1 MDRDVPR
8 NKLSSMNS
16 QAFGA
21 ELDVM
26 LEPYAE
32 KLNDTTRRVKK
43 IAETVGCFDTMLLY
57 GQPGSGKTK
66 ALLAARMEQDCG
78 FECIHLASDVSGG
91 RSPHEVNALLAWL
104 SRFIDTS
111 SKKTMII
118 IDEAKSYC

>member
-1 MDRDVPR
+1 
-8 NKLSSMNS
+8 MNS

-32 KLNDTTRRVKK
+32 KLNDATRRVKK
-43 IAETVGCFDTMLLY
+43 IAETMGCFHTMLLY

-91 RSPHEVNALLAWL
+91 RSPHAVDALLAWL
-104 SRFIDTS
+104 SRATS
-111 SKKTMII
+111 SKNWPTISFEELPLPNRPCAAI
-118 IDEAKSYC
+118 VLC